1 MSRFGRPRRAARR
14 RIRRGL
20 TTVATLAGLW
30 IAGLFWFVGQVP
42 REATTDLSM
51 TDAIVVLTGGSGRLD
66 EGLRLLAA
74 GRGRELFVSGVAQG
88 VDVATLLKLAR
99 RTPKGL
105 DRRISVGYRADNT
118 AGNARETAAWM
129 RARGFAS
136 LRLVTASYH
145 MPRSLVE
152 FRRAMPDMRLV
163 AHPAF
168 PPQFKRDQWWAWP
181 GTALLMGR
189 EFTKYLISRAYLS
202 PAWPHSEEGAG

>member
-1 MSRFGRPRRAARR
+1 MSRFGRPRRAGRR
-14 RIRRGL
+14 RLRLGL
-20 TTVATLAGLW
+20 AALAALAGLW
-30 IAGLFWFVGQVP
+30 IAGLFWFVDQVP
-42 REATTDLSM
+42 RQATADRST

-99 RTPKGL
+99 RTPEGL

-145 MPRSLVE
+145 MPRSLIE
-152 FRRAMPDMRLV
+152 FRRAMPNLRLV
-163 AHPAF
+163 AHPTF
-168 PPQFKRDQWWAWP
+168 PPQFKRDRWWAWP
-181 GTALLMGR
+181 GTAMLLGR
-189 EFTKYLISRAYLS
+189 EFTKYLIARAYLS

>member
-1 MSRFGRPRRAARR
+1 
-14 RIRRGL
+14 
-20 TTVATLAGLW
+20 VAFIVLLAGLW
-30 IAGLFWFVGQVP
+30 IAGLQWFVDLVP
-42 REATTDLSM
+42 HEGPADPST

-74 GRGRELFVSGVAQG
+74 GLGGELFVSGVAHG

-99 RTPKGL
+99 RTPEGL

-129 RARGFAS
+129 RSRGFAS

-145 MPRSLVE
+145 MPRSLFE
-152 FRRAMPDMRLV
+152 FRRAMPNIRLV
-163 AHPAF
+163 VHPVF

-181 GTALLMGR
+181 GTATLLGR
-189 EFTKYLISRAYLS
+189 EFTKYLIARVFLS
-202 PAWPHSEEGAG
+202 PARPHSEEGAG